1 VSGPLPLF
9 IDAGGIKTHVYLAG
23 EGGRYPVVFV
33 HGGGLGSDAHS
44 WLGTMSQLA
53 RRTYAF
59 DTVGFGRSAAPPQGE
74 GGITYDTAT
83 IVKHLRDVL
92 DTLALER
99 VILVGHSLGATTVAR
114 FAVTHPDRV
123 AATVMVAPGGGSVG
137 LKYHSDGH
145 AAMAR
150 VLNDPSFE
158 NVRELA
164 ALMRAN
170 DDHADE
176 DARKRLDV
184 ASAPGILAALRA
196 YAAAAPA
203 RSLEDSLPQL
213 LIPLMLM
220 WGTGERFNPAGLGD
234 QIAAKLPNLKQYA
247 VFEGAGH
254 YIQYDAPDRFSATL
268 ANFFDDVEVAS

>member
-1 VSGPLPLF
+1 MNVPLPLF
-9 IDAGGIKTHVYLAG
+9 IDAGGIKTHVYVAG

-33 HGGGLGSDAHS
+33 HGGGLGSDSHS
-44 WLGTMSQLA
+44 WLGAMAQLA

-59 DTVGFGRSAAPPQGE
+59 DTVGFGRSAAPALN
-74 GGITYDTAT
+74 YDGAL
-83 IVKHLRDVL
+83 IMRHLRDVL
-92 DTLALER
+92 DVLVLDR

-114 FAVTHPDRV
+114 FAVMHTDRV
-123 AATVMVAPGGGSVG
+123 AAAVMVAPGGGSVG

-150 VLNDPSFE
+150 VLTDPSFE
-158 NVRELA
+158 NVRVLA

-176 DARKRLDV
+176 DAAKRLDV
-184 ASAPGILAALRA
+184 ARAPGILAALRA
-196 YAAAAPA
+196 YAAAPPA
-203 RSLEDSLPQL
+203 GTLEETLPL
-213 LIPLMLM
+213 LPIPLMLM
-220 WGTGERFNPAGLGD
+220 WGTAERFNPPDLGD
-234 QIAAKLPNLKQYA
+234 RIAAKLPNLKEYA